1 MLGIF
6 RNFLDSNER
15 AVKQLQSVVDGV
27 NQLEPAIAKLK
38 MADFAPQVLK
48 YKSRLN
54 NGETLDDILPEFF
67 ALVREASVRTLKMR
81 LFDVQLMAGTA
92 FHQGKIAEQKTGE
105 GKTLSAV
112 PAVALNAISGRGVHV
127 VTVND
132 YLARR
137 DAGWMAPIYHLL
149 GLSIGVV
156 FSGKGDLPAA
166 IFDPEYSDES
176 HQDER

>member
-81 LFDVQLMAGTA
+81 LFEGTKHNHKTQAG
-92 FHQGKIAEQKTGE
+92 KSREQNIHGLNVHKVKNQPHKNRCQPEHKT
-105 GKTLSAV
+105 S
-112 PAVALNAISGRGVHV
+112 
-127 VTVND
+127 
-132 YLARR
+132 
-137 DAGWMAPIYHLL
+137 
-149 GLSIGVV
+149 
-156 FSGKGDLPAA
+156 
-166 IFDPEYSDES
+166 
-176 HQDER
+176 